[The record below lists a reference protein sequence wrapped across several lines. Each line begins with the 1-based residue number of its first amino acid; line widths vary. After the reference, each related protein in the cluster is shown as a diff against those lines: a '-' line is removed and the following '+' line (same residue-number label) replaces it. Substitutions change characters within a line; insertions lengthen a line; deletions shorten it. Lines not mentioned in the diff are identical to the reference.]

1 MTIRH
6 VGDARQNGTVSNA
19 ELVTA
24 LDLDQWS
31 DSLAAQTTLPIL
43 VRRLILATAPVTEIT
58 MGALEGALLP
68 GWNGIVQCDSA
79 DAHVPLGT
87 SGWEL
92 GTSKDP
98 RDKAQDDFR
107 NRTTNPLGLDR
118 ATTTFVAVTSRTWR
132 DRDGWRDARRE
143 ERKWADV
150 RA

>member
-1 MTIRH
+1 M
-6 VGDARQNGTVSNA
+6 
-19 ELVTA
+19 
-24 LDLDQWS
+24 
-31 DSLAAQTTLPIL
+31 
-43 VRRLILATAPVTEIT
+43 
-58 MGALEGALLP
+58 
-68 GWNGIVQCDSA
+68 QCDSA